1 MLFSEGNGPKI
12 FSLLQDSFLCLP
24 NSTLM
29 PKLIAISTA
38 IFFLFPFF
46 FLIDHFTLCI
56 LKRGSRS
63 TLHMKDGKH
72 LPSEW
77 SCLMPDSNYNFSCCQ
92 RNLKGE

>member
-38 IFFLFPFF
+38 IFFLFLFF
-46 FLIDHFTLCI
+46 FLNRSFHPLHTKERIKKHFAYERWETP
-56 LKRGSRS
+56 
-63 TLHMKDGKH
+63 T
-72 LPSEW
+72 E
-77 SCLMPDSNYNFSCCQ
+77 
-92 RNLKGE
+92 